1 VTQLLAYT
9 FSGLILS
16 LVAVYVLIR
25 FVGMR
30 FLHAIIA
37 GLCGYFIAKSQYDP
51 WVQDLLTKLGGK

>member
-1 VTQLLAYT
+1 MTQLLAYT

-16 LVAVYVLIR
+16 LVGVFVLVR

-30 FLHAIIA
+30 LLHAIIA